1 MPDTSQLRPAVV
13 SLGGGLTL
21 NKDVFSMSPGEALQL
36 VNFEPDIEGGY
47 KKVLGTTKYNSN
59 IVPQVSASTER
70 VVMTAIF
77 NDVVLAARGGSIVRG
92 SSGSGSWTSTI
103 TGLGT
108 PTQNYEHRLFNFDG
122 TDNIIITTGTSNP
135 QILNASFSTTVVNA
149 TGTSN
154 FKFVEVFKNHIFFAG
169 HSSNVQELSFMGPF
183 QTNDFTTGNGGG
195 TIKVDTEIVG
205 LKVFRDDLFVFGQ
218 DKIFKI
224 SGTSRSDFVVT
235 AVTRKIGC
243 IDGRSIQELA
253 GDVIFLAPDGLR
265 TIAGTERIGDVELG
279 TVSKQIQQRINSI
292 TTHNINSLV
301 IRSKSQYRIF
311 FPTGTAQTENAA
323 QGLLAVIKAN
333 PNTEQLGFE
342 YADMKGLKV
351 SACDSGFIS
360 GSETIINGGYDG
372 FTYVQE
378 SGNVFTRASS
388 TDSISGIYRSPDMTM
403 GDPGLRKNFQRVLWN
418 IDPSGTIA
426 SSFLLIYDFGDDEV
440 PQPSAY
446 TLARTGNIAEY
457 GLSDSQYGTAIY
469 GSTGSSL
476 IRQSVEGGGF
486 TVATKILDA
495 TTNNPVALKGFEM
508 EFTPG
513 GRR

>member
-1 MPDTSQLRPAVV
+1 
-13 SLGGGLTL
+13 
-21 NKDVFSMSPGEALQL
+21 
-36 VNFEPDIEGGY
+36 
-47 KKVLGTTKYNSN
+47 
-59 IVPQVSASTER
+59 
-70 VVMTAIF
+70 
-77 NDVVLAARGGSIVRG
+77 
-92 SSGSGSWTSTI
+92 
-103 TGLGT
+103 
-108 PTQNYEHRLFNFDG
+108 
-122 TDNIIITTGTSNP
+122 
-135 QILNASFSTTVVNA
+135 
-149 TGTSN
+149 
-154 FKFVEVFKNHIFFAG
+154 
-169 HSSNVQELSFMGPF
+169 
-183 QTNDFTTGNGGG
+183 
-195 TIKVDTEIVG
+195 
-205 LKVFRDDLFVFGQ
+205 
-218 DKIFKI
+218 
-224 SGTSRSDFVVT
+224 
-235 AVTRKIGC
+235 
-243 IDGRSIQELA
+243 
-253 GDVIFLAPDGLR
+253 
-265 TIAGTERIGDVELG
+265 
-279 TVSKQIQQRINSI
+279 
-292 TTHNINSLV
+292 
-301 IRSKSQYRIF
+301 
-311 FPTGTAQTENAA
+311 
-323 QGLLAVIKAN
+323 
-333 PNTEQLGFE
+333 
-342 YADMKGLKV
+342 MKGLKV

-372 FTYVQE
+372 FIYTQE